1 MHHPRCFKLFLVVC
15 TRGSDVV
22 DREEVGQNEMR
33 TCQLG
38 REVVGQCI
46 YRGTVDG
53 VEDKEE
59 GGLLVVASQFVL
71 FLLRLR
77 QTICRYWDC
86 AVIVIV

>member
-1 MHHPRCFKLFLVVC
+1 M
-15 TRGSDVV
+15 V

-46 YRGTVDG
+46 CRGTVDG

-77 QTICRYWDC
+77 QTMCRYWDC
-86 AVIVIV
+86 AVILIV

>member
-1 MHHPRCFKLFLVVC
+1 
-15 TRGSDVV
+15 
-22 DREEVGQNEMR
+22 MR
-33 TCQLG
+33 TCHLG

>member
-22 DREEVGQNEMR
+22 DREEVR
-33 TCQLG
+33 TCQLRWGG
-38 REVVGQCI
+38 RWWASAYTL
-46 YRGTVDG
+46 YRGAVDG

-59 GGLLVVASQFVL
+59 GGN
-71 FLLRLR
+71 R

-86 AVIVIV
+86 AGIVIV

>member
-1 MHHPRCFKLFLVVC
+1 M
-15 TRGSDVV
+15 V

-59 GGLLVVASQFVL
+59 GGLQVRHVQKTPFFMDPHARLTKGGLLVPRTLVCL
-71 FLLRLR
+71 
-77 QTICRYWDC
+77 
-86 AVIVIV
+86 